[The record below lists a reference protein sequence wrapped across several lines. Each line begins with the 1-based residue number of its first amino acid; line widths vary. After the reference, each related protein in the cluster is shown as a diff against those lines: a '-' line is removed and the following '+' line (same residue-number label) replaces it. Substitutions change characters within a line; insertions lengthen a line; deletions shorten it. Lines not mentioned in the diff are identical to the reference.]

1 MQLKI
6 LLRQYTEMLDGVSDT
21 PKLDAECLIAAWLN
35 KPRSFFYAYPDH
47 DVLPD
52 KTLLNWL
59 YRRQAGEPVAY
70 IVGEKAFWDMDL
82 VVNSDVLIPRPDT
95 ECLVEWVINTFD
107 ETPRLLA
114 DLGTGSGAIA
124 CAIARERP
132 KWNIVATDQS
142 PSALAVAEQNAD
154 RYALANI
161 EFFTG
166 DWCHALPDL
175 KFDII
180 ASNPPY
186 IADSDPALEKN
197 VRAYEPRSALIADEC
212 GLADIH
218 TIAKQAKDC
227 LKPDGVVV
235 VEHGYQQ
242 REAVRDLFLKANFN
256 TVESFDDLNGRPRFT
271 VAWLL

>member
-6 LLRQYTEMLDGVSDT
+6 LLQQYTEMLGGVSDT

-82 VVNSDVLIPRPDT
+82 MVNSDVLIPRPDT

-107 ETPRLLA
+107 QGSRLCA

-132 KWNIVATDQS
+132 EWKIIATDQS
-142 PSALAVAEQNAD
+142 PSALAVAEHNAD
-154 RYALANI
+154 KYVLGNI
-161 EFFTG
+161 EFCEG
-166 DWCHALPDL
+166 DWCHALPEE

-180 ASNPPY
+180 VSNPPY

-197 VRAYEPRSALIADEC
+197 VRVYEPRSALIANQQ
-212 GLADIH
+212 GLADLY
-218 TIAKQAKDC
+218 TIAEQAKDY
-227 LKPDGVVV
+227 LKSDGVLV

-242 REAVRDLFLKANFN
+242 REAVYEVFNKFNFN
-256 TVESFDDLNGRPRFT
+256 TIETFDDLNGQPRFT
-271 VAWLL
+271 VGWVP